1 VTAARAAL
9 VALALAGAA
18 GASASERERAPQARH
33 LLLVTLDTTR
43 ADALGAG
50 ATPVLDALAASGTRW
65 SGALAPAP
73 LTLPAHASLLT
84 GLEPPAH
91 GLRDN
96 GAGVLP
102 AELPTLAT
110 VLAGAGWQTGAVV
123 ASRVLDRRFGL
134 GRGFDVYDDRMLADR
149 IGEYGYPERPA
160 GEVVDAALAWLAG
173 RDGARPF
180 FLWVH
185 FYDPHAPYRADSGPF
200 GVGPR
205 ADYLG
210 EVAAVDRELG
220 RLLAGLGPVRGETL
234 VAVAGDHGE
243 GLGEQGEAG
252 HGLLLHEGVLRVPLF
267 VAGPGVEAG
276 RTIAGPVAAWRLAP
290 TLLSLLGRPAGALG
304 GRSLPSRAGAGES
317 PAPPGVR
324 SETELPRSAYGWSA
338 LTSWTAGRYRL
349 VRGARLEL
357 YDLLADPGERREL
370 ADRQRPRARALLAEL
385 ERHEQGLGR
394 RTAAPAASG
403 LEEQL
408 AALGYLSGASRASAA
423 EARGGLDPRAGLALL
438 AELEGARTALDGGR
452 SGEALATLERLVRA
466 SPGNVPFLNQL
477 ARARFALGD
486 LDGGLAALREAARV
500 HPQSEFAHLNL
511 AEALEQAGLWG
522 EAEAELRLA
531 LAVDPLSLRGRLGLA
546 RLLAGAGRPEA
557 GAEILREG
565 ERAGLESAVV
575 AVELARY
582 ELARGDLE
590 GAEREIGRALA
601 LAPEEARAW
610 RVGGEVAERRG
621 DPAEATRRYRRA
633 AQLLAGAT
641 EAPRR

>member
-1 VTAARAAL
+1 MTAGRAAL
-9 VALALAGAA
+9 VALVLAGAA
-18 GASASERERAPQARH
+18 GAAAGERERAPHARH
-33 LLLVTLDTTR
+33 LLLITLDTTR

-50 ATPVLDALAASGTRW
+50 ATPVLDALAASGTSW

-96 GAGVLP
+96 GGGVLP

-110 VLAGAGWQTGAVV
+110 RLAGAGWQTGAVV

-134 GRGFDVYDDRMLADR
+134 GRGFAVYDDRMLADR

-160 GEVVDAALAWLAG
+160 REVVDAALAWLVD
-173 RDGARPF
+173 RDPARPF

-200 GVGPR
+200 GSGPR

-220 RLLAGLGPVRGETL
+220 RLLGGLGPARGETL

-243 GLGEQGEAG
+243 SLGEQGEAG

-267 VAGPGVEAG
+267 VAGPGVRAG

-290 TLLSLLGRPAGALG
+290 TLLTLLGHPAGALG
-304 GRSLPSRAGAGES
+304 GRPLPVGAGAGED
-317 PAPPGVR
+317 PVAAGVR

-338 LTSWTAGRYRL
+338 LTSWTSGRHRL

-357 YDLLADPGERREL
+357 FDLLADPGERRDL
-370 ADRQRPRARALLAEL
+370 AARERSRSRALLAEL
-385 ERHEQGLGR
+385 EKHERSLAR
-394 RTAAPAASG
+394 RSAPAAASG

-408 AALGYLSGASRASAA
+408 AALGYLSGASRAAGSA
-423 EARGGLDPRAGLALL
+423 ARGGLDPRAGLALL
-438 AELEGARTALDGGR
+438 AELEGARAALDAGR
-452 SGEALATLERLVRA
+452 GGEALATLERLVQA

-477 ARARFALGD
+477 ARARLAVGD
-486 LDGGLAALREAARV
+486 RGGGIAALREAARA
-500 HPQSEFAHLNL
+500 HPGSEFAHLNL
-511 AEALEQAGLWG
+511 AEALEEAGLWG

-531 LAVDPLSLRGRLGLA
+531 LALDPLSLRGRLGLA

-557 GAEILREG
+557 GAELLREG
-565 ERAGLESAVV
+565 ERAGLESAAV

-610 RVGGEVAERRG
+610 RVGGEIAERRG
-621 DPAEATRRYRRA
+621 DAGEAARRYHRA
-633 AQLLAGAT
+633 AQLIARASA
-641 EAPRR
+641 APRR